1 MKRKYQALFLS
12 PMIPS
17 TNLSE
22 TVNFFKDTLDFSTG
36 MENEGYA
43 VCQKDKLTLH
53 ILRAG
58 EAIGEMELYL
68 EVDDVD
74 TLWAAIKDKL
84 TGLKFKGPFNQD
96 YGMREIHICIP
107 HTNALLFIGQK
118 LS

>member
-1 MKRKYQALFLS
+1 MKRKYKALFLS

-22 TVNFFKDTLDFSTG
+22 TVNFFKDTLDFSTV

-68 EVDDVD
+68 EVDHVD
-74 TLWAAIKDKL
+74 NLWSAIKDKL
-84 TGLKFKGPFNQD
+84 TGLKFKEPFDQD

>member
-1 MKRKYQALFLS
+1 MQRKYKALFLS

-17 TNLSE
+17 TDLSE
-22 TVNFFKDTLDFSTG
+22 TVGFFKETLNFSTV

-43 VCQKDKLTLH
+43 VCQKDELTLH

-68 EVDDVD
+68 EVDHVD

-84 TGLKFKGPFNQD
+84 TGLKYKEPFDQD

-107 HTNALLFIGQK
+107 HTKALLFIGQK
-118 LS
+118 LR